1 MRSSQPKQLAGEQ
14 GEDRTQDGAGNLASR
29 QNSDHELDL
38 YTPEDGDETR
48 AAQGE
53 YLMALGVSTNTVQ

>member
-1 MRSSQPKQLAGEQ
+1 MFEFWRNPKAV
-14 GEDRTQDGAGNLASR
+14 
-29 QNSDHELDL
+29 
-38 YTPEDGDETR
+38 DETR

>member
-1 MRSSQPKQLAGEQ
+1 LRHSRIQTTLELYAQ
-14 GEDRTQDGAGNLASR
+14 ED
-29 QNSDHELDL
+29 SDK
-38 YTPEDGDETR
+38 TS